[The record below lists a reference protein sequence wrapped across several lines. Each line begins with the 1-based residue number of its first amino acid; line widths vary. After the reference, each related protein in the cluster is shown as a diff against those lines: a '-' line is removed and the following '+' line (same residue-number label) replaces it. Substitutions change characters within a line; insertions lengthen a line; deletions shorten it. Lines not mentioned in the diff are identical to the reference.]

1 MIDDII
7 EEVGEDN
14 VYGQCSELQSGWR
27 FVGAKVEAVKL
38 DTLCCSLYRLSV
50 RGFREENPTAQGD
63 NCSSKKI
70 TTYIYARMC
79 LTSLLHKFTNESDL
93 IRPGLTRFA
102 TSYLTSGCL
111 YDNMASLIHM
121 FELYNGNLV
130 TLQRV
135 TMGSL
140 LKVWLRI
147 RSFGKMLCIA

>member
-1 MIDDII
+1 ML
-7 EEVGEDN
+7 EDFEKKI
-14 VYGQCSELQSGWR
+14 QLHKETIASG
-27 FVGAKVEAVKL
+27 
-38 DTLCCSLYRLSV
+38 
-50 RGFREENPTAQGD
+50 
-63 NCSSKKI
+63 KKI

-111 YDNMASLIHM
+111 YDNMASLINM
-121 FELYNGNLV
+121 FELYDGNLV
-130 TLQRV
+130 TLQSV

-147 RSFGKMLCIA
+147 RSFGKILCIA